1 VLDRSLSWQAF
12 VALTLLAACG
22 GPDRAPAADSS
33 RPPAPSA
40 TRQLGAAA
48 PRGRTYPG
56 ALAKP
61 IDAYSGD
68 ELNELTQRLEF
79 TGTHE
84 RERRCRGAAGCD
96 GIAPSRRT
104 LVEVGAVATQDSLNV
119 GDIPA
124 FGVVQV
130 RAVNRG
136 DAIEARYGIRPG
148 GALRYYVIVQR
159 DSAGGMR
166 WRLEELD
173 TTPPRRHVQVAAGR
187 VVGCGHPWTPGARA
201 DFRTCEQTDTLAATA
216 ATRSLVLDAPMWYD
230 CDVGCCTIT
239 AQ

>member
-1 VLDRSLSWQAF
+1 VPK
-12 VALTLLAACG
+12 
-22 GPDRAPAADSS
+22 PDSPAARTPFSH
-33 RPPAPSA
+33 
-40 TRQLGAAA
+40 AAA
-48 PRGRTYPG
+48 RAARTYPG
-56 ALAKP
+56 ALRKP

-68 ELNELTQRLEF
+68 ELYALTRTLEY

-96 GIAPSRRT
+96 GIDPGRRT
-104 LVEVGAVATQDSLNV
+104 RVEVSAVATQDSINARDL
-119 GDIPA
+119 PE

-148 GALRYYVIVQR
+148 RSLRYYLIVQR

-201 DFRTCEQTDTLAATA
+201 DFRTCEQTDTAAA
-216 ATRSLVLDAPMWYD
+216 IATTRALVLDAPMWVD
-230 CDVGCCTIT
+230 CDVGCCSI
-239 AQ
+239 AAR